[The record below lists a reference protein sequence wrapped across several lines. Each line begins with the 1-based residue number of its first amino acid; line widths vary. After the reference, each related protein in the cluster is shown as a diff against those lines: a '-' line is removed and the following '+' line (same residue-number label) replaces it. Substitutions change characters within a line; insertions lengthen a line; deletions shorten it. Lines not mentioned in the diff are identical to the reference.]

1 MKTSKFKDIAV
12 AIGSVALTLV
22 VFIITIWLYTE
33 SIGLGAVGTILTL
46 LLVVFNYIEYL
57 ERNHKLPP
65 V

>member
-1 MKTSKFKDIAV
+1 MESSKTKNTIVAISSVMLTIAV
-12 AIGSVALTLV
+12 LIL
-22 VFIITIWLYTE
+22 TIWFYTQ
-33 SIGLGAVGTILTL
+33 SVGLGVVGTILTL